1 MSSAARDIR
10 GTRAPPG
17 VRAVAFAQVMTSA
30 LSAAVTV
37 CKTVGSALALKQIEP
52 AAGGPGLADGWAP
65 LPQLGVV
72 AGCCLAILLAPGI
85 VSPRKDH
92 SQERSLRS
100 RPSDGP
106 TRHS

>member
-65 LPQLGVV
+65 TPAARPRGWLLRAHPPRAGHRV
-72 AGCCLAILLAPGI
+72 AA
-85 VSPRKDH
+85 
-92 SQERSLRS
+92 QRS
-100 RPSDGP
+100 
-106 TRHS
+106 